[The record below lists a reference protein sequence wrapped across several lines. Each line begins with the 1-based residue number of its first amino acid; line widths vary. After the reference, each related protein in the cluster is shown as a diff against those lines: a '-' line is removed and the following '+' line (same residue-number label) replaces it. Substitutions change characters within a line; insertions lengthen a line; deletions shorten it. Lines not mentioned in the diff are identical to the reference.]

1 MEFGPRFKKL
11 LEQHG
16 ITQKKF
22 AEDTGTHQGQTSRYL
37 RGDESPSSEFIF
49 KAIKYFPE
57 VDANYFFKDNAQEV
71 NEDNTNY
78 LRDPFKIIDEIESK
92 IKELRA
98 VMPQK

>member
-1 MEFGPRFKKL
+1 MEFGPRFKKM

-16 ITQKKF
+16 VTQKKF

-49 KAIKYFPE
+49 KALRYFPDT
-57 VDANYFFKDNAQEV
+57 DANYLFAINSAIV
-71 NEDNTNY
+71 NEEGSDY
-78 LRDPFKIIDEIESK
+78 RKDPTKIIEEIEYK
-92 IKELRA
+92 LKELRA